1 MLSNMKQFRLRNAPF
16 YAGIFVLS
24 WIITLLI
31 LTAFFRLVEMV
42 IPKQW
47 KGTYHGLITR
57 LYSNFPPPDLQGG
70 VPLRLFRINL
80 SGAKLS
86 GANLIWAS
94 LGRLDFR
101 EADFKK
107 ADLRYANLMGA
118 NLSHADL
125 SGTKLIGANLS
136 NANLDEAQ
144 LIGSFVYATSAWNV
158 NLEKTTQLNLI
169 ITRQDEPPIT
179 VDNLEVAQFIYL
191 LLNNKE
197 IRDVIDTITSKV
209 VLILGRFTP
218 KRKAILDALREE
230 LRKHNYT
237 PVLFDFERPVNRDFT
252 ETARTLAHLS
262 RFILADI
269 TEPSSIPQELQAI
282 VPDLEVPVQPLLE
295 EDRKEYSMF
304 PDFGKYPW
312 VAPVYFYK
320 DQASL

>member
-1 MLSNMKQFRLRNAPF
+1 MLSNMKLFRLRNAPF

-107 ADLRYANLMGA
+107 ADLQYANLMGA

-158 NLEKTTQLNLI
+158 NLE
-169 ITRQDEPPIT
+169 
-179 VDNLEVAQFIYL
+179 
-191 LLNNKE
+191 
-197 IRDVIDTITSKV
+197 
-209 VLILGRFTP
+209 
-218 KRKAILDALREE
+218 
-230 LRKHNYT
+230 
-237 PVLFDFERPVNRDFT
+237 
-252 ETARTLAHLS
+252 
-262 RFILADI
+262 
-269 TEPSSIPQELQAI
+269 
-282 VPDLEVPVQPLLE
+282 
-295 EDRKEYSMF
+295 
-304 PDFGKYPW
+304 
-312 VAPVYFYK
+312 
-320 DQASL
+320 